1 MIIEKLLNEKELTE
15 AEKCIAKY
23 VLQKENNIENITST
37 ELGKR
42 SFTSQSSVIRL
53 YKKLG
58 IKTYREFLSILLL
71 ERNEYFKVTD
81 ISNEELFPLF
91 ASYEDAQ
98 NTLASIYQQTIVNTN
113 LVLNKNALIRLCNR
127 LMTASAVDVYGT
139 GISNTMAKQ
148 LTYKLLSLGLPCSF
162 QPDINEAYLDSKT
175 DTKSN
180 ISILLSLTQ
189 NNKSIINIAK
199 ELNRR
204 GLSVFSISDKSEE
217 KLSKNCN
224 DQLYFN
230 NSKYTGRVEYD
241 DVYVMCSLFAAGYII
256 DLIYSILLYRKK
268 STYFTN
274 IQSK

>member
-217 KLSKNCN
+217 ELSKICN

-230 NSKYTGRVEYD
+230 NSKYAGRVEYD